1 MSVYKL
7 ALHGEFLRVFD
18 HSTGKAY
25 SAYFKGIRKLNYMVL
40 GQFRITLDPF
50 RMAWIKRGQLV
61 REGWA
66 VNMFCVYL
74 ILDNFLLGTLKLV
87 T

>member
-40 GQFRITLDPF
+40 G
-50 RMAWIKRGQLV
+50 
-61 REGWA
+61 
-66 VNMFCVYL
+66 
-74 ILDNFLLGTLKLV
+74 
-87 T
+87 